1 MCLIS
6 IVIPLYNKEL
16 YIERAIQSVL
26 SQTIQ
31 DFEIIIIDDGS
42 IDNSV
47 EKAKKFYDP
56 RVQLI
61 PQIHAGASA
70 ARNKGIQVAKAD
82 VIAFLDAD
90 DEWQPTFLE
99 TILRLV
105 DNYPSAV
112 AYATSYKIILTNGKQ
127 LTPKIKGIPRS
138 PWKGVIPNYFEST
151 LGDLPIISSAI
162 AIQKSIFKEVGN
174 FPLLAQLGEDQD
186 MWFRIAQRYPIA
198 YSHTFQAIYY
208 RGLEQSVCTNLEI
221 LDYYPIITTIQNTL
235 KKSDPNYFFLKEYVA
250 KLKLDFSKRLLQ
262 ANQLNQAWNILHKCQ
277 TKKFMKWKIQ
287 LFLLYWLKKL
297 LLFKKI

>member
-31 DFEIIIIDDGS
+31 DFEIILIDDGS
-42 IDNSV
+42 NDNSV
-47 EKAKKFYDP
+47 KKVKKIHDS

-61 PQIHAGASA
+61 HQTHAGASA
-70 ARNKGIQVAKAD
+70 ARNKGIHVAKAD
-82 VIAFLDAD
+82 IIAFLDAD
-90 DEWQPTFLE
+90 DEWKPTFLE

-105 DNYPSAV
+105 DNYPSAR
-112 AYATSYKIILTNGKQ
+112 AYATSYEIILTNRKR
-127 LTPKIKGIPRS
+127 LIPKIKGIPGS

-174 FPLLAQLGEDQD
+174 FPVRAQLGEDQD
-186 MWFRIAQRYPIA
+186 MWFRIAQKYSIA

-208 RGLEQSVCTNLEI
+208 RGLQQSVCMNLEI
-221 LDYYPIITTIQNTL
+221 LDSYPIITTIQNVL

-250 KLKLDFSKRLLQ
+250 KLQLDFSKRLLQ
-262 ANQLNQAWNILHKCQ
+262 ANQLNQAWDTIRKCR
-277 TKKFMKWKIQ
+277 TKKFLKWKIQ
-287 LFLLYWLKKL
+287 LFLLYWLKRL